1 MTIGAVVMAGG
12 AGARMQRGGIAV
24 PKPLVHVRGA
34 SLLERNLDALLGAG
48 LREIWV
54 ACAEPQ
60 TAIRAEIERYAAAA
74 RRAGVAVHALLEPT
88 PLGTIGAVGLV
99 GDAVETVLTV
109 NADNL
114 TALDLRALLA
124 AHLERGAALTLA
136 SHLHASRLP
145 YGALDVD
152 GDRVTRY
159 LEKPAHE
166 VRICS
171 AVCVLGPAALALV
184 RASASAG
191 APLGLDTLGLD
202 TLGLDELTERLIAR
216 GGDVRAFHHDAPWI
230 DVNEPADVARADA
243 LVAAAPER
251 FECWAGR
258 PDLEVV
264 GAVVRDGERLLLER
278 RADRAWD
285 TPGGKLEPGEA
296 PARALARE
304 LAEELGVDVAAGPEL
319 ACFDALEADGRILR
333 HHVFAPA
340 VRRADV
346 RACEGQ
352 ALEWF
357 DAAALP
363 AERARVVSR
372 SLACAGRPA

>member
-1 MTIGAVVMAGG
+1 MTIGAMTIGPMTIGAVVMAGG
-12 AGARMQRGGIAV
+12 AGARMQRGGVAV

-54 ACAEPQ
+54 ACGEPQ

-99 GDAVETVLTV
+99 GDRVETVLTV

-114 TALDLRALLA
+114 TALDLRALVA
-124 AHLERGAALTLA
+124 AHLERGAQLTLA

-171 AVCVLGPAALALV
+171 AVCVLGPAARALAAA
-184 RASASAG
+184 RAG
-191 APLGLDTLGLD
+191 APLGLH
-202 TLGLDELTERLIAR
+202 ELTERLIAR

-251 FECWAGR
+251 LERWAAR

-285 TPGGKLEPGEA
+285 TPGGKLEPGEP

-319 ACFDALEADGRILR
+319 ACFDALEADGRIIR

-363 AERARVVSR
+363 AACARVVAR